1 MSCGLLWFLMY
12 YCMVLGVKMS
22 DAITFGAWQP
32 LTPVVCSLLSVIF
45 GYEKFSRKK
54 ASGVLIASG
63 GALMM
68 TLWDSAEN
76 LNVNNTRLAAH
87 FCFVLEVIC
96 YASFIIRSKA
106 LLVKYS
112 FLLVN
117 MWVMGLSFLVS
128 SCAVA
133 IGHYFPAVRQVY
145 CQNPITAHMDTCLH
159 ADLEIPTSS
168 IFSLVL
174 FQIVLSGFFA
184 HTVNI
189 ALTKFLKPSVISG
202 YTAVQ
207 PICIALLSTLHVKVL
222 GREWAADQGIKLA
235 EFQHMIGTLIIV
247 VGLAMVCS
255 EGSFDEKPEDVN
267 V

>member
-117 MWVMGLSFLVS
+117 MWVMGFSFVLS

-133 IGHYFPAVRQVY
+133 IGHYLPAVRHVY
-145 CQNPITAHMDTCLH
+145 CHNPTRAYMNRCLH
-159 ADLEIPTSS
+159 ADLHIPASS
-168 IFSLVL
+168 IYGLFL
-174 FQIVLSGFFA
+174 FQIVLSGLFA
-184 HTVNI
+184 SSLNT
-189 ALTKFLKPSVISG
+189 ALTKFLKPSVISA

-207 PICIALLSTLHVKVL
+207 PVCIALLSKVHVKMH
-222 GREWAADQGIKLA
+222 GRKWAHDQGIKLP
-235 EFQHMIGTLIIV
+235 EVQHMIGTLVIV